1 MALGRKTGGRQKGTP
16 NKATADI
23 RELAQAFGLAAINR
37 LAMMAGLAVDALGQ
51 PIKGAESE
59 ATQLAALNALLDR
72 AYGKPTQ
79 PLEGDGD
86 TAPQVIH
93 FTWGKAGETDDA
105 PVVDHEPVTTAPPL
119 EAVPANA
126 NIDTDEVPRYVL
138 RFAGDKQP
146 ACDDGIRMPA
156 ARADAVG

>member
-72 AYGKPTQ
+72 GYGKPTQ
-79 PLEGDGD
+79 PLEGDDD
-86 TAPQVIH
+86 TPHVVVFQWA
-93 FTWGKAGETDDA
+93 KAGDDA
-105 PVVDHEPVTTAPPL
+105 PVVEAEAVTEAPPL
-119 EAVPANA
+119 EAVPA
-126 NIDTDEVPRYVL
+126 D
-138 RFAGDKQP
+138 
-146 ACDDGIRMPA
+146 
-156 ARADAVG
+156 